1 MLNVLRH
8 FQQTKYIDPFCSLH
22 WFVSSCATKALVWQ
36 SSYYRSFSRSFRSR
50 STLVFFICCPLKLR
64 RNVGEVIFACRY
76 TCLKTV
82 SRLSIT
88 SSGAHAWPS
97 CRRIASLANS
107 LFAHSPSP
115 PPPSPAPHTW
125 DYNSKMSLLAG
136 KVYTLAVVS
145 SYALCLVSSVTSN
158 VIVVIRYFA
167 LLLQSRYRAVG
178 ALKRNLAVMITFWP
192 LGIDVKR
199 P

>member
-1 MLNVLRH
+1 MSEN
-8 FQQTKYIDPFCSLH
+8 SLTFEYH
-22 WFVSSCATKALVWQ
+22 
-36 SSYYRSFSRSFRSR
+36 
-50 STLVFFICCPLKLR
+50 KLR
-64 RNVGEVIFACRY
+64 RTRVTF
-76 TCLKTV
+76 
-82 SRLSIT
+82 LS
-88 SSGAHAWPS
+88 ADCFP
-97 CRRIASLANS
+97 CQLAVRP
-107 LFAHSPSP
+107 LPLPP